1 MPVVLGRAAWCA
13 RGRRPAREP
22 SALRASL
29 GASTRCPARPCLRPP
44 APRLGPGLLHVA
56 QFWLSIITFACN
68 SPAACSNIE
77 FASLELQR
85 FLGLLKFG
93 PIELH
98 AKFVWLWSCDRPPA
112 PWWVPAARGPPVPSG
127 PSGPSG
133 PSRPPP
139 DPPVP
144 SALVGPGVLS
154 WLAVTLPRV
163 RYKIL
168 PAWCFVEQSGTKL
181 SLCGQ
186 NMPNWAILGERG
198 EFCTAHAAR
207 RGEQGEFCPEAARC
221 GSCWASGVVLWRS
234 PRASRRAMAAPW
246 RCSRALR
253 SGSPCPR
260 RSPRRWRWGF
270 CAMRSAA
277 GACCRRVAALDGA
290 IPPDWWW

>member
-1 MPVVLGRAAWCA
+1 MRNLSGCGLATVHRH
-13 RGRRPAREP
+13 RGGFLLLE
-22 SALRASL
+22 
-29 GASTRCPARPCLRPP
+29 ARPRPP
-44 APRLGPGLLHVA
+44 NPP
-56 QFWLSIITFACN
+56 
-68 SPAACSNIE
+68 
-77 FASLELQR
+77 
-85 FLGLLKFG
+85 
-93 PIELH
+93 
-98 AKFVWLWSCDRPPA
+98 RPPD
-112 PWWVPAARGPPVPSG
+112 PSD
-127 PSGPSG
+127 
-133 PSRPPP
+133 PP

-186 NMPNWAILGERG
+186 NTPNWAILGERG

-253 SGSPCPR
+253 SGYPCPR

-277 GACCRRVAALDGA
+277 GACCRRVEPSCSA
-290 IPPDWWW
+290 IPPIYRRRGHGSRWYGAQTADHLGEKNPNTTILAEWVCTLAKLVRAGVVVE